1 MLKPNIGYTPSI
13 GNSQDRKYSQLE
25 SSAIKIADLDLR
37 AIGTPKFFRREAI
50 FGPEGQDDAH
60 SRKFSVVCNPPPV
73 MAATTPTRR

>member
-13 GNSQDRKYSQLE
+13 GNSQLE

-60 SRKFSVVCNPPPV
+60 SRKFTVVCNPPPV